1 LSWNPDDSGKGP
13 FSHSVDVKFGTDSRT
28 RYVTDFNT
36 RSRLAVDVEK
46 REIIAKIAFD
56 KTPYPEI

>member
-1 LSWNPDDSGKGP
+1 MRLHPSGNAFAILNNAP
-13 FSHSVDVKFGTDSRT
+13 
-28 RYVTDFNT
+28 DFNT
-36 RSRLAVDVEK
+36 RSLLAVDVEK